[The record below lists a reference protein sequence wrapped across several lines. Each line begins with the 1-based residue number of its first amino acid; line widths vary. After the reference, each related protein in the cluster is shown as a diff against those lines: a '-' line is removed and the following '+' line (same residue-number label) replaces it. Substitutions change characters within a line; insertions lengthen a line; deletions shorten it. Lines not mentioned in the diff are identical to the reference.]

1 MKAPGRFLR
10 DPRTW
15 LAAFA
20 VWFGTLWVLSS
31 QVRHF
36 PPGLDFQFSDKL
48 IHFGYFL
55 GGGFTAAAFF
65 FRRDP
70 VTPNWPRIIL
80 LATLAAGLTGALD
93 EWHQSWVPGRSGNDL
108 PDLTADLLGAIC
120 GALAVRVGRRWT
132 G

>member
-1 MKAPGRFLR
+1 VKLIRQLPRHPG
-10 DPRTW
+10 TW

-20 VWFGTLWVLSS
+20 IWFGTLWWLSS

-36 PPGLDFQFSDKL
+36 PPGLDFRFSDKA

-55 GGGFTAAAFF
+55 GGGFFAAAFF
-65 FRRDP
+65 YRREPDGA
-70 VTPNWPRIIL
+70 NWERVFV
-80 LATLAAGLTGALD
+80 LAVLAAGFTGALD

-108 PDLTADLLGAIC
+108 ADFQADLLGSMA
-120 GALAVRVGRRWT
+120 GALVLRASRRWI

>member
-1 MKAPGRFLR
+1 MKAPGRLLR

-15 LAAFA
+15 LVAFA
-20 VWFGTLWVLSS
+20 VWFGTLWWLSS

-55 GGGFTAAAFF
+55 GGGFFAAAYFY
-65 FRRDP
+65 RRKP
-70 VTPNWPRIIL
+70 EGANWDRIIL
-80 LATLAAGLTGALD
+80 LALLVAGFTGALD
-93 EWHQSWVPGRSGNDL
+93 EWHQTMVPGRSGNDL
-108 PDLTADLLGAIC
+108 PDFHADFLGSLAGAFLLRLC
-120 GALAVRVGRRWT
+120 RRWI

>member
-1 MKAPGRFLR
+1 VKALRTLLR

-20 VWFGTLWVLSS
+20 VWFGTLWWLSS

-36 PPGLDFQFSDKL
+36 PPGLDFRFSDKA

-55 GGGFTAAAFF
+55 AGGFSAAAFF
-65 FRRDP
+65 YRRKPDG
-70 VTPNWPRIIL
+70 TNWDRTFL
-80 LATLAAGLTGALD
+80 LAILAAGFTGALD

-108 PDLTADLLGAIC
+108 PDFHADLLGSMA
-120 GALAVRVGRRWT
+120 GALLLRACRRWIA
-132 G
+132 

>member
-1 MKAPGRFLR
+1 MNTPGRLLR

-20 VWFGTLWVLSS
+20 VWFGTLWWLSS
-31 QVRHF
+31 QVRDF

-55 GGGFTAAAFF
+55 GGGFFSAAYLY
-65 FRRDP
+65 RRKP
-70 VTPNWPRIIL
+70 ENPNWDRIVIL
-80 LATLAAGLTGALD
+80 AVLVTGLTGALD

-108 PDLTADLLGAIC
+108 PDFQADLLGSMVGAILPR
-120 GALAVRVGRRWT
+120 AMRRLLD
-132 G
+132 

>member
-1 MKAPGRFLR
+1 MKAPGRLLR

-20 VWFGTLWVLSS
+20 VWFGTLWWLSS

-55 GGGFTAAAFF
+55 GGGFFAAAYFY
-65 FRRDP
+65 RRNPAAP
-70 VTPNWPRIIL
+70 VWRSILL
-80 LATLAAGLTGALD
+80 LATLAAGLTGVLD
-93 EWHQSWVPGRSGNDL
+93 EWHQSRVPGRSGNDL
-108 PDLTADLLGAIC
+108 ADLTADLLGAAS
-120 GALAVRVGRRWT
+120 GAFMLKACRRLLD
-132 G
+132 